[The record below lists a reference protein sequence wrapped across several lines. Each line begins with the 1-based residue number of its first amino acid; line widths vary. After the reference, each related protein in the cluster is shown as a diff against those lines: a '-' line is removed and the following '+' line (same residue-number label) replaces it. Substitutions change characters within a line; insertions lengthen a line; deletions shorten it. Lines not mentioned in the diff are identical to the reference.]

1 MRTRFDDR
9 LKVLHG
15 SAGSDHDPLADHPA
29 LKRAV
34 PPTPERYDPGP
45 VPGDPIPD
53 ANRFDE
59 RVKALRNAGGPQP
72 KVATRPIDDS
82 DPIRA
87 HEYDERVRALRAA
100 QREDES

>member
-1 MRTRFDDR
+1 MTIEHFYESDFEKTATGRWSYISPRMKEGRMRTRFDDR

-45 VPGDPIPD
+45 VPGDPI
-53 ANRFDE
+53 
-59 RVKALRNAGGPQP
+59 
-72 KVATRPIDDS
+72 
-82 DPIRA
+82 RA